1 MTDSI
6 PSKKGSA
13 IHILHVDD
21 DLSILEIS
29 KQILMDLN
37 SGFDID
43 TACCVA
49 EACKKMET
57 RNYDVIISDYEM
69 PQDGLHFL
77 KKLREE
83 KNNIPF
89 ILFTGKGR
97 EEVVIQ
103 ALNLG
108 ADHYVNK
115 QGSPETVY
123 SELAHLVSSSVEK
136 YRAKLKNENDS
147 FALSNVHDA
156 IVSSDS
162 NFIITAWNKAAEIL
176 FGFSSDEML
185 NKNIDDVFK
194 KIQVNPN
201 HDELMSKLRKT
212 GYFQGEVIYQNK
224 NGQQRNGQLNINSI
238 ISENGKFL
246 GNVAVCSDITQR
258 KKAEAVLKESES
270 RYRLLADNTLDVI
283 WTLDLQ
289 GHFTYVSPSVLQLR
303 GYTAEEVMK
312 QSMVE
317 ALTPESA
324 QLVIKNMQYFRESGN
339 ISLNY
344 FEVEQP
350 CKDGSTVWTEVNVTI
365 LRDKD
370 GHPLSILGVSR
381 NITERKKAEEFLKSS
396 EATLRAYLESSP
408 VAIFVANPEG
418 KYEYVNEAAS
428 RLLGYSKEELVNMT
442 VHQVVPKDEPYSNF
456 RLNKLKEKGYF
467 AEEMRLRK
475 KDDKVIYV
483 SLHSAKLPDG
493 KLVAFC
499 EDISER
505 KKAQKFLFES
515 EANYRSLIN
524 GMDESVWVIDFNEK
538 FVEVNDAAVKFLGYS
553 REELLSLGIMG
564 IDKFLSQ
571 ERAVAILN
579 NVVSVGPQVFE
590 TVHTAKNGTQIPVEI
605 SSSLITYHGNKAI
618 LSIARNITDR
628 KKAENL
634 FKEDSHKIEVMNE
647 KLRVVGSL
655 TRHDVGNKLMAAK
668 ANLFLLKKRI
678 GDNPE
683 WAPYLNGID
692 AALVSSDA
700 LFEFSRLYE
709 QIGAE
714 KPAIVNVGDC
724 FDVAVTLLPSLSEIK
739 IVNDSHGLRVVAD
752 SMLRQFFYNLL
763 DNSLKHGKKISQIKI
778 HYAKAKDRVKIFYED
793 NGIGVPIVNK
803 SKIFDFGFSTGGGS
817 GFGLP
822 LIKKMIEVY
831 GWTISEEGESGKGAK
846 FVISIP
852 FSSVSGFEK
861 EKSA

>member
-6 PSKKGSA
+6 HSKNGSV
-13 IHILHVDD
+13 IHVLHVDD

-37 SGFDID
+37 NAFDID
-43 TACCVA
+43 TACCVD
-49 EACKKMET
+49 EARKKMET
-57 RNYDVIISDYEM
+57 KNYDIIISDYEM
-69 PQDGLHFL
+69 PQDGLQFL

-97 EEVVIQ
+97 EEVVIK

-115 QGSPETVY
+115 QGSPEIVY

-136 YRAKLKNENDS
+136 HLAKRKNENDS
-147 FALSNVHDA
+147 FALRNVHDA

-162 NFIITAWNKAAEIL
+162 SFIITAWNKAAEEL
-176 FGFSSDEML
+176 FGFSSDEVL

-194 KIQVNPN
+194 KIQVNPG
-201 HDELMSKLRKT
+201 HGKLICELKNT

-238 ISENGKFL
+238 VSENGKFL

-258 KKAEAVLKESES
+258 KKAEE
-270 RYRLLADNTLDVI
+270 I
-283 WTLDLQ
+283 
-289 GHFTYVSPSVLQLR
+289 
-303 GYTAEEVMK
+303 
-312 QSMVE
+312 
-317 ALTPESA
+317 
-324 QLVIKNMQYFRESGN
+324 
-339 ISLNY
+339 
-344 FEVEQP
+344 
-350 CKDGSTVWTEVNVTI
+350 
-365 LRDKD
+365 
-370 GHPLSILGVSR
+370 
-381 NITERKKAEEFLKSS
+381 LKSS
-396 EATLRAYLESSP
+396 EATLRAYLENSP

-418 KYEYVNEAAS
+418 KYEYANEAAS
-428 RLLGYSKEELVNMT
+428 RLLGYFKEELLNMT
-442 VHQVVPKDEPYSNF
+442 VQQVVPKDDSYHSF
-456 RLNKLKEKGYF
+456 RFNKLKEKGYF
-467 AEEMRLRK
+467 AEEMRLKK
-475 KDDKVIYV
+475 KDDSIIEV

-499 EDISER
+499 ENISER
-505 KKAQKFLFES
+505 KEAQKSLLES

-524 GMDESVWVIDFNEK
+524 GMDESVWVIDFNEN
-538 FVEVNDAAVKFLGYS
+538 FVDVNNAAVKVLDYS
-553 REELLSLGIMG
+553 KEELLSLGIKG
-564 IDKFLSQ
+564 IDKYLSH
-571 ERAVAILN
+571 ERAVAILKR
-579 NVVSVGPQVFE
+579 VVTIGPQVFE

-605 SSSLITYHGNKAI
+605 SSSLITYQGKQAI
-618 LSIARNITDR
+618 LSIARNITER
-628 KKAENL
+628 KKTEKRL
-634 FKEDSHKIEVMNE
+634 KEDSDKIEVMNE

-668 ANLFLLKKRI
+668 ANLFLLKKHI

-683 WAPYLNGID
+683 LAPYLNGID

-778 HYAKAKDRVKIFYED
+778 HYAKAKDHMKIFYED
-793 NGIGVPIVNK
+793 DGIGVSVSNK

-831 GWTISEEGESGKGAK
+831 GWTITEEGEAGKGAK